1 MTDNNV
7 LQEKVRF
14 RPRARL
20 LYIIGGDLIKDERAG
35 VIELVKN
42 AYDAD
47 AKRVTITFK
56 NLNDPD
62 NASLIIDDD
71 GHGMSRAI
79 LEDSWLSPA
88 TGIKGRQETSPG
100 GRPMQGRKGIGRF
113 SAMRLGDHLVLETVP
128 GKMAPELKAEEL
140 GKRYRLELKW
150 AGLEESEEYLDQ
162 LEFELEIFDNADPKN
177 HSVHLEITQLGNQW
191 DLDRVGKL
199 IRELRLLLSPFPLKR
214 KQDRFEIHLDFES
227 SGLDKDQVH
236 RLSRKIEPYRIPE
249 VQDYVVTAEINEF
262 GKYKLSY
269 ERKLWANEDPEED
282 SKVEPGEDIRIRFR
296 QEDRDRFPSRDA
308 EGKRRELPCGPLSI
322 RFHIWDRDIEL
333 LQSKAARLS
342 SDVEEMGIR
351 AIRRLLDDVSG
362 ISIYRDDIRVRPY
375 GDEDKDWL
383 GLGQRRVQL
392 RGSRIG
398 PNQLFGIIDISSI
411 GNPELDDKASREG
424 LKENEAYSA
433 LQACVLALLGWT
445 EPFRYRFRE
454 RHNLGRPEPK
464 STRALV
470 EERKR
475 AFESLRERVPDAVK
489 DGKARRDIVQL
500 VDVAEKVAERE
511 HERFAEQT
519 RIMHDTHA
527 LGLLARFVL
536 HEGRNLGG
544 TLNSGLRNL
553 ERLSQKKRK
562 QNPERIAIEGQAL
575 VSFDSNLQSARN
587 AVGRLDTMLDQLDPL
602 TRPRRSRRSHVVVE
616 DIMRKVLVVLE
627 PGMQDAGIK
636 FSLTRQSHK
645 AMAWEADLFHALH
658 NLLHNSI
665 YWVQENPRENRK
677 VDVRVRFRARDRTD
691 ERPKVE
697 ITVSDN
703 GPGVTAQADP
713 CIFDLGYTEKPDG
726 YGVGLFIARE
736 AIERSG
742 GSIELLNPGERGAQ
756 FQIVLEGGR

>member
-1 MTDNNV
+1 MTDSNV
-7 LQEKVRF
+7 LQEKVKF

-20 LYIIGGDLIKDERAG
+20 LYVIGGDLIKDEMAG

-62 NASLIIDDD
+62 NASLIIEDD
-71 GHGMSRAI
+71 GHGMSRTI
-79 LEDSWLSPA
+79 VEDSWSSPA

-128 GKMAPELKAEEL
+128 GKKAPELKAGEL
-140 GKRYRLELKW
+140 GKRYRVELEW

-162 LEFELEIFDNADPKN
+162 IEFELEIFDNADPED
-177 HSVHLEITQLGNQW
+177 HGVRLEITRLQDQW
-191 DLDRVGKL
+191 NPERVRRL
-199 IRELRLLLSPFPLKR
+199 IRELRLLLSPLPLKR
-214 KQDRFEIHLDFES
+214 KQDRFEIHLDLES
-227 SGLDKDQVH
+227 SDLDEDEVR
-236 RLSRKIEPYRIPE
+236 RLARKIKPYEIPAVE
-249 VQDYVVTAEINEF
+249 DYMVTAKIDEF
-262 GKYKLSY
+262 GAYKLSY
-269 ERKLWANEDPEED
+269 ERKLWANEDPEGV
-282 SKVEPGEDIRIRFR
+282 SRVESGEDIRIRFR
-296 QEDRDRFPSRDA
+296 QEDRDRFPSRNA
-308 EGKRRELPCGPLSI
+308 KGERRRLPCGPLNI

-333 LQSKAARLS
+333 LLSKADRLS

-351 AIRRLLDDVSG
+351 AIRRLLDEVSG

-375 GDEDKDWL
+375 GDEDQDWL
-383 GLGQRRVQL
+383 GLGQRRVQR

-445 EPFRYRFRE
+445 EPFRYQFRE

-475 AFESLRERVPDAVK
+475 AFENLRERIPDAVK
-489 DGKARRDIVQL
+489 DDKARKDIIQL
-500 VDVAEKVAERE
+500 VDGMEKAAEKE

-544 TLNSGLRNL
+544 TLSSSLKNL
-553 ERLSQKKRK
+553 ERLSRDRK
-562 QNPERIAIEGQAL
+562 QNPKRLAIEGQAV

-587 AVGRLDTMLDQLDPL
+587 AVGRLDDMLDQLDPL
-602 TRPRRSRRSHVVVE
+602 TRPRRSRRSHLVVE
-616 DIMRKVLVVLE
+616 DMIRKVLTVLE
-627 PGMQDAGIK
+627 PDMQDAGIK
-636 FSLTRQSHK
+636 FSLTRRSHK
-645 AMAWEADLFHALH
+645 VVAWEADLFHAIH

-665 YWVQENPRENRK
+665 YWLQENPPENRK
-677 VDVRVRFRARDRTD
+677 IDIKVRFRAGDHAD
-691 ERPKVE
+691 ERPEVQ

-703 GPGVTAQADP
+703 GPGVTAQAAP

-756 FQIVLEGGR
+756 FQIVLEGVR